1 MLVLLL
7 LGELSSWREMECSS
21 LVIMAF
27 PLEFNKK
34 DTGSFYGNTPQLGC
48 MYFFFMVV
56 FDVNCLYKITCFAV
70 YKAFVLCAFSTL
82 NSIKDMKKSVNIF
95 EKTSNKAVFL

>member
-27 PLEFNKK
+27 PLEFNRK
-34 DTGSFYGNTPQLGC
+34 DTGSSIGNTQQYGC

-70 YKAFVLCAFSTL
+70 YEAFVLCAFSTQ
-82 NSIKDMKKSVNIF
+82 NSIKAY
-95 EKTSNKAVFL
+95 EKVSKYFRKNK

>member
-7 LGELSSWREMECSS
+7 LGKLSSCRDGECSS
-21 LVIMAF
+21 LMIMVF
-27 PLEFNKK
+27 PLEFNRK
-34 DTGSFYGNTPQLGC
+34 DTESSIGNTQQHGC

-82 NSIKDMKKSVNIF
+82 NIIYLYTKVSKYF
-95 EKTSNKAVFL
+95 